1 MTSRGLSSGQIT
13 AVGAAT
19 LAAVLGL
26 ITGLALAAAGDD
38 PPQRLAIALA
48 AAIVG
53 GSGLAGWLVSRQG
66 RGRGAATALASGLA
80 ATVVRLGP
88 MLAALAWITTAGGEL
103 REAGAAG
110 WLVAFYLPM
119 LLADIGLTV
128 LARPGGPWN
137 GGGDTAN

>member
-1 MTSRGLSSGQIT
+1 MTKGGFSSGQIT
-13 AVGAAT
+13 SLGAAA

-26 ITGLALAAAGDD
+26 IAGLALRSVGDD
-38 PPQRLAIALA
+38 PAQRGAIALA

-53 GSGLAGWLVSRQG
+53 GSSLAGWVVSRQG
-66 RGRGAATALASGLA
+66 RGQGAAPALASSLG

-88 MLAALAWITTAGGEL
+88 MLAALAWITTAGGEW

-119 LLADIGLTV
+119 LLADIGLTL
-128 LARPGGPWN
+128 LARPGGPWD
-137 GGGDTAN
+137 GGSDTAN

>member
-13 AVGAAT
+13 AIGVAA
-19 LAAVLGL
+19 LVAVLSL
-26 ITGLALAAAGDD
+26 ITGLALAAFGDD
-38 PPQRLAIALA
+38 PPQRRAIALA
-48 AAIVG
+48 AVIVG

-66 RGRGAATALASGLA
+66 RGRGAASALASGLG

-88 MLAALAWITTAGGEL
+88 MLAALAWITAAGGEM

-119 LLADIGLTV
+119 LLADIGLTL
-128 LARPGGPWN
+128 LARPGGPWD
-137 GGGDTAN
+137 GGGETPN